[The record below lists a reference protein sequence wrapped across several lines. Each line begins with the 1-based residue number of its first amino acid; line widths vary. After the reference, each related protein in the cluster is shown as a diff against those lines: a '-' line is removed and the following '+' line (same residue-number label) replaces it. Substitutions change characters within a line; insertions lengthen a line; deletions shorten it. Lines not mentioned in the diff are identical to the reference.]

1 MSANGVY
8 GTSIASFVTADDI
21 EIFYS
26 YRPSRNDDTEESQTF
41 SKLPSEIIVQSIF
54 DNGNNE
60 KYDNILE
67 GLYNLKL
74 PVEYFNKKGFYT
86 IYIKPKEYSAI
97 ITDVSVLSSYPDVRG
112 IVVDA
117 ESIEDGELRALLNTN
132 NSLVGYRVI
141 YFDNGERQAT
151 YRLVT
156 SNNQCEPVIQTVSQ
170 GNQKFVR
177 YRYNDSSS
185 LIFLTLTPSTA
196 PTFKPNAT
204 PFIGNVAQK
213 IVFVNTKF
221 EPVMLEIEMVDH
233 DADTIS
239 TMLEGSQ
246 LRDLD
251 NGLITTFN
259 EDNEIYSQHEF
270 YSLKNQ
276 YTAKPMF
283 EVKKQKTSSIDYNQ
297 TIDDK

>member
-1 MSANGVY
+1 MASNGVY
-8 GTSIASFVTADDI
+8 GTNVPSFITEDDV

-26 YRPSRNDDTEESQTF
+26 YRPSRNDDEENSQVFTQL
-41 SKLPSEIIVQSIF
+41 SSNILVQSLC
-54 DNGNNE
+54 DNDDGE
-60 KYDNILE
+60 RYDNILE

-74 PVEYFNKKGFYT
+74 PVEYFNKKGIYT
-86 IYIKPKEYSAI
+86 IYIKPKEYSAVI
-97 ITDVSVLSSYPDVRG
+97 EDVSVLSSYPDVRG
-112 IVVDA
+112 IVIDSEA
-117 ESIEDGELRALLNTN
+117 LEDDTFKSLLETN

-156 SNNQCEPVIQTVSQ
+156 SNNKCEPVIQTVSQ
-170 GNQKFVR
+170 GNQKFIR

-185 LIFLTLTPSTA
+185 LVFLTLTPSTA
-196 PTFKPNAT
+196 PSFKPNAT

-213 IVFVNTKF
+213 VVLVNTKF
-221 EPVMLEIEMVDH
+221 EPIMLEIEMVDH
-233 DADTIS
+233 DDDTIS

-251 NGLITTFN
+251 KGIITTYN

-270 YSLKNQ
+270 YSLKNT
-276 YTAKPMF
+276 YTSTPIY
-283 EVKKQKTSSIDYNQ
+283 EVKKQKTNSIDFNQ
-297 TIDDK
+297 TIEDK